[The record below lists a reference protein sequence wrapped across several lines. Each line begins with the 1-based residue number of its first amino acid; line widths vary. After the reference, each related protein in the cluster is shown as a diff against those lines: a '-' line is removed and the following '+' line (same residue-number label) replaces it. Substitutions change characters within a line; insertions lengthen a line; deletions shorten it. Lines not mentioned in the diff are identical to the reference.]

1 MSLRVVIMKF
11 NHFWGD
17 SEKDSIE
24 STEDG
29 I

>member
-1 MSLRVVIMKF
+1 MSLRVLIMKF
-11 NHFWGD
+11 NHFGGN